1 MLSKVIKLFLLLG
14 ILVPVSAICGVD
26 QFINITHPYNN
37 EYLTYTSNIHVMVD
51 PSNPAAA
58 NPPNELYCNITGVN
72 NFFKQVNVTE
82 INGAGVFG
90 QQMFSSNFDVNFDGN
105 YTSDCYMTD
114 VGPPALCHDQI
125 NFTVDRSQYAEQKGL
140 VSLGVLI
147 FIILLAA
154 LFTGIGLIMNSSPMK
169 ILMYMFGLTAGI
181 VGLNFSQ
188 VALREWV
195 KVPSQTDIIMTFA
208 NASNNYWYFIM
219 TVLLIMIII
228 YLHNSFFSKD
238 EEDLEFMN

>member
-1 MLSKVIKLFLLLG
+1 MIT
-14 ILVPVSAICGVD
+14 ILMPASAVCGVD
-26 QFINITHPYNN
+26 QFINVTSPYNDQ
-37 EYLTYTSNIHVMVD
+37 YLTYSANIHVMVD

-72 NFFKQVNVTE
+72 NFAKQVNVTE

-90 QQMFSSNFDVNFDGN
+90 QQMFTSNFDVDYDGN
-105 YTSDCYMTD
+105 YTADCYMTD

-125 NFTVDRSQYAEQKGL
+125 NFTVDRSQYAEQKGM
-140 VSLGVLI
+140 VSFGVLL
-147 FIILLAA
+147 FIILFAA
-154 LFTGIGLIMNSSPMK
+154 LFSGIGMIINSMPMK
-169 ILMYMFGLTAGI
+169 ILFYMFGITAGL

-219 TVLLIMIII
+219 TVFLIMIII
-228 YLHNSFFSKD
+228 YLHNSFFNK